1 MINMTGK
8 VQIHGSAGDQA
19 RVSGLIRLLVPLLGL
34 VFTAGILFGIVLP
47 CPVQKSAWFVF
58 ILLAFILAGGILLLL
73 YFSKR
78 AAMYLKGARGEEIT
92 ALRLAALPGGW
103 IVFHAPE
110 IAATDHIV
118 IGPTGIFT
126 VETKFWSGKV
136 ACRDGHILV
145 NGNEP
150 SRQPLEQAR
159 TSARLLSAYLSARTE
174 NLPEVVPLVCFAS
187 DNLMSPAAGV
197 CNASDIVASL
207 IERPVIL
214 TDAQVELIA
223 SRL

>member
-1 MINMTGK
+1 MIEK

-19 RVSGLIRLLVPLLGL
+19 RVGGLIRLLVPLLGL
-34 VFTAGILFGIVLP
+34 VFAAGILFGIVLP
-47 CPVQKSAWFVF
+47 LPVRKSAWFVF
-58 ILLAFILAGGILLLL
+58 LLLGFILAGGVFLLL

-78 AAMYLKGARGEEIT
+78 AAMYFKGARGEEIT
-92 ALRLAALPGGW
+92 AMRLATLPAGW

-118 IGPTGIFT
+118 IGPAGVFT

-136 ACRDGHILV
+136 ECRDGHVLI

-150 SRQPLEQAR
+150 SRQPLEQAQR
-159 TSARLLSAYLSARTE
+159 SARMLSTYLNARTE
-174 NLPEVVPLVCFAS
+174 NLPEVIPLVCFAA
-187 DNLMSPAAGV
+187 DNLASSCAGA
-197 CNASDIVASL
+197 CNACDITAFL
-207 IERPVIL
+207 TARPAVL
-214 TDAQVELIA
+214 TAAQVELIA